1 MVFPGRLAGLQKT
14 MNARKFKLL
23 ILHSIKGFSQV
34 MLMENAISGSLILLG
49 ISLYSPTLGLMAFL
63 SSIVGTSIGLSKD
76 PHRHEAMK
84 GIYGFN
90 SVLSG
95 VAVMLF
101 LGNDWR
107 FVIALIA
114 AAASAYLMVHLLRI
128 GNRWKVPVLTT
139 PFVLTTWVGLLV
151 TYQIKTFHLSE
162 AFVTSS
168 PVQWNIPSEGKPN
181 FILGLIKGVGEI
193 FIIDSFW
200 AGLFIFIALFVAG
213 WRFGV
218 YAVIGTLVSWLTAL
232 SLGVDTESLDLGL
245 YNYNAVL
252 TVIAVGLLFDD
263 KRNYL
268 LIGIFAAAM
277 TVPITAG
284 MDLILNPIGL
294 PALTSPFILST
305 WMFLVI
311 RKVIPKIEV

>member
-1 MVFPGRLAGLQKT
+1 MYKMIEFHKI
-14 MNARKFKLL
+14 KLL
-23 ILHSIKGFSQV
+23 ISTSLKGFSQV
-34 MLMENAISGSLILLG
+34 MLMENRISGCLILLG
-49 ISLYSPTLGLMAFL
+49 ISLHSPFLALMAFL
-63 SSIVGTSIGLSKD
+63 SSIVGTSIGLFKD
-76 PHRHEAMK
+76 HELAVK

-95 VAVMLF
+95 IAVMLF
-101 LGNDWR
+101 LQSDWR
-107 FVIALIA
+107 WVIALIVA
-114 AAASAYLMVHLLRI
+114 AFSAYFMYILAILSA
-128 GNRWKVPVLTT
+128 RWKIPVLTT
-139 PFVLTTWVGLLV
+139 PFVVTTWIGLLITYKV
-151 TYQIKTFHLSE
+151 TILHMSP

-168 PVQWNIPSEGKPN
+168 PVKWNIPSEGKPN
-181 FILGLIKGVGEI
+181 FILGLVKGVGEV

-200 AGLFIFIALFVAG
+200 TGFFILIALFVAG

-218 YAVIGTLVSWLTAL
+218 YAIVGTLVSWVTAL
-232 SLGVDTESLDLGL
+232 SLGVDAESLNLGL

-284 MDLILNPIGL
+284 MDLLLNPIGL
-294 PALTSPFILST
+294 PSLTSPFIIST
-305 WMFLVI
+305 WIFLAI
-311 RKVIPKIEV
+311 RKVVPKIDVPA